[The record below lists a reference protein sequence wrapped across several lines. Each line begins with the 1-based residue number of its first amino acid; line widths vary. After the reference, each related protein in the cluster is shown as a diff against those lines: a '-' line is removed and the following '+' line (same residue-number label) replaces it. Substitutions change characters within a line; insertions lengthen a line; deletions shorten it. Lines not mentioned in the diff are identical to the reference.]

1 MLYTSVPL
9 ERVYHNFR
17 EQAKP
22 VAKDSSSEHNNEDN
36 MEYKEVLLKHGRL
49 VTKRDGENYVVQ
61 KVYSTDMGDYLND
74 RYSPGMEYKE

>member
-22 VAKDSSSEHNNEDN
+22 VVKDGPP
-36 MEYKEVLLKHGRL
+36 EYKAENNTEYREVLLKHGRL
-49 VTKRDGENYVVQ
+49 VTKRDGENYIIQ
-61 KVYSTDMGDYLND
+61 KVYSTDMGDYLNEQ
-74 RYSPGMEYKE
+74 YSPGTNYKE

>member
-9 ERVYHNFR
+9 EKVYHNFR

-22 VAKDSSSEHNNEDN
+22 AAKDGSSENKPEDN
-36 MEYKEVLLKHGRL
+36 MDYKEVLLKHGRL
-49 VTKRDGENYVVQ
+49 VTKRDGENYVIQ

-74 RYSPGMEYKE
+74 QYSPGMHYKE